1 MHSIQLATFGLEGL
15 RQTTSDLPPCGD
27 HDVRVRVRAV
37 ALNYR
42 DLMTV
47 LGIYNSKQPLPLIPC
62 SDGAGE
68 VIAIG
73 AKVTRFQVGDRV
85 MATFAQDWLD
95 GAPRPDT
102 MRSTRGGPL
111 SGMLAEEVQVP
122 EHGWV
127 HIPDSYSYEEA
138 ATLPCAGLTAFSAFD
153 LLGFSGTRG
162 ASSAD
167 AERWVLVQGTGG
179 VSLFALQLAVARG
192 FRVIIT
198 SKDDA
203 KLLRAEAMGA
213 TFGINYRSDTDW
225 GKKARELT
233 GGAGVDCVID
243 VGGTG
248 TLSQAMRAVRPGGGV
263 AVIGV
268 LGGSAPLPAQVVT
281 QVLMNQVRLQG
292 VFVGHRMGLSL
303 LCEELVAHQ
312 IRPVIDKVFPFAQA
326 KTAFEHL
333 QAGAHFGKVL
343 IRVD

>member
-1 MHSIQLATFGLEGL
+1 MHFIQIAKFGINGL
-15 RQTTSDLPPCGD
+15 RHTTADLSPCGA

-37 ALNYR
+37 SLNYR

-47 LGIYNSKQPLPLIPC
+47 LGVYNPKQPLPLIPC

-73 AKVTRFQVGDRV
+73 AKVTRFQIGDRV
-85 MATFAQDWLD
+85 MATFAQDWID
-95 GAPRPDT
+95 GVPVPDT

-111 SGMLAEEVQVP
+111 PGMLAEEVQVP

-138 ATLPCAGLTAFSAFD
+138 ATLPCAGLTAFSAFE
-153 LLGFSGTRG
+153 LLGFSSLPA
-162 ASSAD
+162 ASSSN
-167 AERWVLVQGTGG
+167 AEPWVLIQGTGG

-192 FRVIIT
+192 FRVIVT

-203 KLLRAEAMGA
+203 KLVRAKAMGA
-213 TFGINYRSDTDW
+213 TFGINYRSDTEW
-225 GKKARELT
+225 GKKARELS
-233 GGAGVDCVID
+233 GIGVDCVID
-243 VGGTG
+243 VGGTA
-248 TLSQAMRAVRPGGGV
+248 TLPQAMRALRPGGGV

-268 LGGSAPLPAQVVT
+268 LGGSDPLPAQVVT

-303 LCEELVAHQ
+303 LCEELLAHQ
-312 IRPVIDKVFPFAQA
+312 IRPVIDTVFPFAEA
-326 KTAFEHL
+326 TAAFLHL
-333 QAGAHFGKVL
+333 QAGAHFGKVV
-343 IRVD
+343 IRLG